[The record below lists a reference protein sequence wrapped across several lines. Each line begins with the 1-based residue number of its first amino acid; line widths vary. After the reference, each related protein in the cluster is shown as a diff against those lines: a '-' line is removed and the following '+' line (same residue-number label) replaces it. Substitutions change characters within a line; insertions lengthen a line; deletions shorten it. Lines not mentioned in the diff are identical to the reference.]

1 MNRREFTQR
10 TLFYAL
16 AVSIPRGLEQ
26 TPYWVVSAVKAPEQ
40 TIPAGKRL
48 PFGWPAFAVSPNE
61 SGDDVILHFPK
72 QVPQKPLRLRL
83 TVAIDT
89 REAKKVEVRSAQTN
103 QWLGELDL
111 RFSYATELYEVL
123 LSTEKAAILR
133 QEGIR
138 LRMIS
143 GTSPIWFL
151 APDKNSA
158 YAGLQ
163 PHVLTDTAYANPETA
178 FWANLGSLRS
188 IQQFSWMEGCVTDGL
203 LDWWLKSR
211 SPEAKK
217 ALEAH
222 FALFFDSQQRLVYE
236 NARSE
241 PADGTIY
248 GIECPLPLA
257 TLAHLQPNHPALDLL
272 VSFARRKSQSNGL
285 IQDQSLTT
293 EGCYTLAYPL
303 AVLARQRQDVE
314 LARSALANLQHRQEA
329 LVTPDVVYQGR
340 NQAGEWNAYP
350 NWGRGLV
357 WYLLGTVRT
366 LNELNPLAAQL
377 DPAVLQNLK
386 ATFLQTAGRMLKD
399 RDAKGYW
406 HGFVGEPQTGIDT
419 SATAGIAAALALAT
433 QYGWLPS
440 ETLKTLEITKKA
452 LFQHLTPDGFL
463 TGACQSNRGGV
474 ELQRSG
480 YRVISQYA
488 AGLMAQFLVAMKT

>member
-26 TPYWVVSAVKAPEQ
+26 NSYWVASAVKAPKLEL
-40 TIPAGKRL
+40 PAGKRV
-48 PFGWPAFAVSPNE
+48 PFGWPAFAVLPDK

-72 QVPQKPLRLRL
+72 PIPQKPLRLRL

-138 LRMIS
+138 LRMVS

-151 APDKNSA
+151 APAKNPD

-163 PHVLTDTAYANPETA
+163 PHVLADTAPANPETA
-178 FWANLGSLRS
+178 FWSNLGSLRS

-203 LDWWLKSR
+203 LDWWLRSR
-211 SPEAKK
+211 STEAKK
-217 ALEAH
+217 ALESH
-222 FALFFDSQQRLVYE
+222 FALFFDDQQRLVYE

-257 TLAHLQPNHPALDLL
+257 ALAQRQTHHPALDLL
-272 VSFARRKSQSNGL
+272 VSFARQKSQPNGL

-314 LARSALANLQHRQEA
+314 LARLALANLHHRQEA

-377 DPAVLQNLK
+377 DPTVLQNLK
-386 ATFLQTAGRMLKD
+386 ATFLKTAERMLKD
-399 RDAKGYW
+399 RDAQGGW

-433 QYGWLPS
+433 QYGWMPS
-440 ETLKTLEITKKA
+440 ETFKTLEITKKA
-452 LFQHLTPDGFL
+452 LFQYLTPDGFL